1 MPIVRVFDPDGVPRG
16 GWTPGGGGGSSL
28 YQLPPEV
35 INLTDGSWTLYDP
48 DNLVDTITFA
58 GDWHTLTWNALPVGS
73 GDYNWF
79 SGTTIRAPRWYK
91 NLEISGTQVTSM
103 DLLVSTYQM
112 ELLPLLDPDV
122 CPFRWLGVFGA
133 ALDAASTDTGLM
145 CATGGTMGR
154 FSPTTAAI
162 YGIFTRNTQSSN
174 GPNTGA
180 YGTCTTVRGGDGLG
194 GGEFMIFDNTDANL
208 QAAAR
213 SAGVYTTG
221 LPVPTDVQLVVGL
234 GTGANTV
241 TITAG
246 DQTKFKLSHV
256 STTIAAGA

>member
-16 GWTPGGGGGSSL
+16 GWTPGGGGSSL
-28 YQLPPEV
+28 YQLPLEV

-133 ALDAASTDTGLM
+133 ALDAGSTDTGLM

-174 GPNTGA
+174 GPNTGE
-180 YGTCTTVRGGDGLG
+180 YGICTTVRGGDGLG
-194 GGEFMIFDNTDANL
+194 GGEFMIFDATGSNL

-241 TITAG
+241 TIIAG

>member
-16 GWTPGGGGGSSL
+16 GWTPGGGAGSSL

-73 GDYNWF
+73 GDYDWF
-79 SGTTIRAPRWYK
+79 NGTTIRAPRWYK

-112 ELLPLLDPDV
+112 ELLPLLDPDA

-145 CATGGTMGR
+145 CATGGVMGR

-162 YGIFTRNTQSSN
+162 YGIFTRHTQSSN
-174 GPNTGA
+174 GPNAGA

-194 GGEFMIFDNTDANL
+194 GGEFMIFDNTGSNL

-234 GTGANTV
+234 GTGSGTT

>member
-1 MPIVRVFDPDGVPRG
+1 MADWTLTNGV
-16 GWTPGGGGGSSL
+16 WTLTPAAGGSEYDKTL
-28 YQLPPEV
+28 T
-35 INLTDGSWTLYDP
+35 IIDLTDGSWTLYDP
-48 DNLVDTITFA
+48 DSLVNTITFSGA
-58 GDWHTLTWNALPVGS
+58 WHTLTWNALPVGS

-79 SGTTIRAPRWYK
+79 YGTTVRAPRWYK
-91 NLEISGTQVTSM
+91 NLEIDGTQVTSL
-103 DLLVSTYQM
+103 DLLVSTYRM
-112 ELLPLLDPDV
+112 EVPPLGSPDV
-122 CPFRWLGVFGA
+122 CPFRWKGVFGA

-145 CATGGTMGR
+145 CGTGGTMGR
-154 FSPTTAAI
+154 FSTVTNPL
-162 YGIFTRNTQSSN
+162 YGVFTRHTESSN
-174 GPNTGA
+174 GPNNGI
-180 YGTCTTVRGGDGLG
+180 YGVCTTIRGGDGLG

-234 GTGANTV
+234 GTGANAV

-256 STTIAAGA
+256 ATTLAAGA

>member
-174 GPNTGA
+174 GPNTGE
-180 YGTCTTVRGGDGLG
+180 YGICTTVRGGDGLG
-194 GGEFMIFDNTDANL
+194 GGEFMIFDATGSNL

>member
-133 ALDAASTDTGLM
+133 ALDAGSTDTGLM

-174 GPNTGA
+174 GPNTGE
-180 YGTCTTVRGGDGLG
+180 YGICTTVRGGDGLG
-194 GGEFMIFDNTDANL
+194 GGEFMIFDATGSNL

>member
-16 GWTPGGGGGSSL
+16 GWTPGGGGSSL
-28 YQLPPEV
+28 YQLPLEV

-133 ALDAASTDTGLM
+133 ALDAGSTDTGLM

>member
-1 MPIVRVFDPDGVPRG
+1 MALVLDGGKWVLQAPS
-16 GWTPGGGGGSSL
+16 PGGSE
-28 YQLPPEV
+28 YDKTPT
-35 INLTDGSWTLYDP
+35 IIDLTDGSWTLYDP
-48 DNLVDTITFA
+48 DGLVNTITFS
-58 GDWHTLTWNALPVGS
+58 GDWHTLTWNALSVGS

-79 SGTTIRAPRWYK
+79 YGTTIRAPRWYK
-91 NLEISGTQVTSM
+91 NLEINGTQVTSV
-103 DLLVSTYQM
+103 DLLVSSYRM
-112 ELLPLLDPDV
+112 EVPPLFSPDA

-133 ALDAASTDTGLM
+133 ALGAGSTDTGLM
-145 CATGGTMGR
+145 CATGGVMGR
-154 FSPTTAAI
+154 FSPTTAPL
-162 YGIFTRNTQSSN
+162 YGVFTRNTQSSS
-174 GPNTGA
+174 GPNNGI
-180 YGTCTTVRGGDGLG
+180 YGVCTTIRGGDGLG
-194 GGEFMIFDNTDANL
+194 GGEFMIFDNTDTNV

-234 GTGANTV
+234 GTGANAV